1 MLIICFVLQ
10 KYKSGEMM
18 TGELK
23 ARCIEVLQKF
33 IGEFQQVCKHEIIV
47 IYFKFL

>member
-1 MLIICFVLQ
+1 MQ

-23 ARCIEVLQKF
+23 ARCIEVLKEFVSDFQK
-33 IGEFQQVCKHEIIV
+33 VCKH
-47 IYFKFL
+47 